1 MLPFFLLVCLAA
13 QGFLCSLGLLQP
25 LLWGRTPTIVASK
38 WRREP
43 VFCAANKRGSLTKGG
58 SVYEYIS
65 GGERNEAGGGSRW
78 RNSTSKSKHG
88 LLLALRGAPPR
99 GAPDFKN
106 PIQCGELFMFASLSL
121 VFGFKAAPYHES
133 QILDDMA
140 EIALSKMQSAK
151 AASSADELLQLW
163 KRQWLV
169 SLAVTGET
177 QKWGTWKT
185 RWNLNRSI
193 FLEIA
198 RSNSSEVSERRI
210 LKKVDIFPIFS
221 QKD

>member
-177 QKWGTWKT
+177 QK
-185 RWNLNRSI
+185 
-193 FLEIA
+193 
-198 RSNSSEVSERRI
+198 
-210 LKKVDIFPIFS
+210 
-221 QKD
+221 